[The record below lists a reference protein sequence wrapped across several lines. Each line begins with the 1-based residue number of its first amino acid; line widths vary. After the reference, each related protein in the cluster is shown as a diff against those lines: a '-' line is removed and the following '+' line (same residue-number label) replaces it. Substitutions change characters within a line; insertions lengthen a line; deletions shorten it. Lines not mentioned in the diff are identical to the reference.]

1 MTDSGPDGDLIARLA
16 AHKALGN
23 APRAELEWLM
33 AHGTLERYQDGDLIA
48 RKGQPVEAMYIILSG
63 HAAHML
69 DQGGSWRKAMD
80 WHDGDATGM
89 LPYSRM
95 AAAPGNSVILEPTE
109 IFRVPREH
117 LAALPI
123 NCPTV
128 TGSLV
133 HVMVDRAKAF
143 KASDFQV
150 EKMASLGKLA
160 AGLAHE
166 LNNPA
171 SAAARSAK
179 LLGDALAESE
189 EASRALGAADLDDR
203 ALMAV
208 ERVRFVCTN
217 GPTTGVFSPLERSDR
232 EEALT
237 DWLLDH
243 GLDDALAGPLGETN
257 VTLALLDE
265 LAAAL
270 DGDRLRVA
278 LRWVASGCM
287 VRALTRDVE
296 RAASRVHELVS
307 AVKGFTY
314 MDHAPSAEPV
324 DVAKG
329 ITDTLAVMG
338 AKAREKS
345 AALALDMPAGLPQA
359 SRVRRG
365 AQPGVGQSDRQ
376 RPRRGGRERAGG
388 GVGPGRGEAR
398 GGAGDRQRPGHPRGR
413 EKPDLRPLLHHQ
425 AGRQRH
431 RPRPRHRPPAGGPER
446 GDDRAGVGA
455 GKDGV
460 SGVVAQGGVRGAE
473 AQGRRGAGAQGRR
486 GAGAQGRRGAGA
498 QGRRGA
504 GAGRRGAG
512 AQGRRGAGAQGRRGI
527 AARVFGNREQLPVRD
542 PG

>member
-1 MTDSGPDGDLIARLA
+1 MTDPGSGGDLIARLA
-16 AHKALGN
+16 AHKAIGN
-23 APRAELEWLM
+23 VPRAELDWLV
-33 AHGTLERYQDGDLIA
+33 AHGTLERYQENDMIA

-69 DQGGSWRKAMD
+69 DQAGAWRKAID
-80 WHDGDATGM
+80 WYAGDATGM

-95 AAAPGNSVILEPTE
+95 ATAPGNSVILEPTE
-109 IFRVPREH
+109 IFRVPREN

-128 TGSLV
+128 TASLV

-179 LLGDALAESE
+179 LLADALAESE
-189 EASRALGAADLDDR
+189 EASRELGAADLDDR

-265 LAAAL
+265 LATAV
-270 DGDRLRVA
+270 DGDRLRVG
-278 LRWVASGCM
+278 LRWVASGCL
-287 VRALTRDVE
+287 VRALTQDVE

-345 AALALDMPAGLPQA
+345 AALALDVPPGLPQVCGFGGELNQVWA
-359 SRVRRG
+359 NLIDNALDAVGQNGRVVVSARAEGKHVVVRVTDNGPGIPDNVKSRIFDPFFTTKGVGKGTGLGLDIVRRL
-365 AQPGVGQSDRQ
+365 VDRNE
-376 RPRRGGRERAGG
+376 GRIE
-388 GVGPGRGEAR
+388 VESEPGRTEFR
-398 GGAGDRQRPGHPRGR
+398 VSLPM
-413 EKPDLRPLLHHQ
+413 
-425 AGRQRH
+425 
-431 RPRPRHRPPAGGPER
+431 
-446 GDDRAGVGA
+446 VG
-455 GKDGV
+455 
-460 SGVVAQGGVRGAE
+460 
-473 AQGRRGAGAQGRR
+473 
-486 GAGAQGRRGAGA
+486 
-498 QGRRGA
+498 
-504 GAGRRGAG
+504 
-512 AQGRRGAGAQGRRGI
+512 
-527 AARVFGNREQLPVRD
+527 
-542 PG
+542 

>member
-33 AHGTLERYQDGDLIA
+33 AHGTLERYQDGELIA

-69 DQGGSWRKAMD
+69 DQAGSWRKAVD
-80 WHDGDATGM
+80 WYAGDATGM

-95 AAAPGNSVILEPTE
+95 AAAPGNSVILEPSE
-109 IFRVPREH
+109 IFRIPRAH

-128 TGSLV
+128 TASLV

-171 SAAARSAK
+171 SAAARSAPSSS
-179 LLGDALAESE
+179 ATRWPSPRRRPA
-189 EASRALGAADLDDR
+189 RLGAADLDDR

-208 ERVRFVCTN
+208 ERARFVCTN

-265 LAAAL
+265 LRGRARRRPAPRRPPL
-270 DGDRLRVA
+270 GGLRVHGPGA
-278 LRWVASGCM
+278 DTGL
-287 VRALTRDVE
+287 E

-338 AKAREKS
+338 AKAGRS
-345 AALALDMPAGLPQA
+345 RRRWRWTCRPA
-359 SRVRRG
+359 S
-365 AQPGVGQSDRQ
+365 
-376 RPRRGGRERAGG
+376 PRRAGS
-388 GVGPGRGEAR
+388 
-398 GGAGDRQRPGHPRGR
+398 AG
-413 EKPDLRPLLHHQ
+413 
-425 AGRQRH
+425 
-431 RPRPRHRPPAGGPER
+431 
-446 GDDRAGVGA
+446 
-455 GKDGV
+455 
-460 SGVVAQGGVRGAE
+460 S
-473 AQGRRGAGAQGRR
+473 
-486 GAGAQGRRGAGA
+486 
-498 QGRRGA
+498 
-504 GAGRRGAG
+504 
-512 AQGRRGAGAQGRRGI
+512 
-527 AARVFGNREQLPVRD
+527 
-542 PG
+542 